1 MYRISELIKLDRK
14 VYHTQDLAILW
25 KISNKNTLYT
35 TVKRYVK
42 KGILFQVY
50 KGLYST
56 VPLPQLN
63 PLELGKAIIHNY
75 TYLTNESVL
84 SQFGIINQLSNSYTF
99 VAQKSKKVHVG
110 EFSFVYRKL
119 KDYYLLNLVGITDQN
134 GILTASLERAVADM
148 LYFSPTYHF
157 DLPENID
164 WKKVEHI
171 QREVGYI

>member
-14 VYHTQDLAILW
+14 LYHTQDLAILW

-56 VPLPQLN
+56 IPLPQLN
-63 PLELGKAIIHNY
+63 PLELGKAIIHDY

-84 SQFGIINQLSNSYTF
+84 AQFGIINQISNSYTF
-99 VAQKSKKVHVG
+99 VAKDLADLKERLNNITVAFDKSGK
-110 EFSFVYRKL
+110 
-119 KDYYLLNLVGITDQN
+119 
-134 GILTASLERAVADM
+134 
-148 LYFSPTYHF
+148 P
-157 DLPENID
+157 
-164 WKKVEHI
+164 
-171 QREVGYI
+171 